1 MRAVSS
7 QAIDPG
13 LGFGGAWGGLHGALG
28 QLHRYRLVVEHTSN
42 MVVIT
47 DAQRRI
53 EYVNPS
59 YTQVTGWA
67 LDEVRGRRPG
77 EVLHGPLT
85 CQATARLIRERLGRG
100 ESVNQV
106 ELVNHKKGGEPY
118 WVQLNI
124 QPVHDE
130 RGEVTHYVA
139 IQSDVTEQRQARDA
153 MEASERRLAEALRL
167 ARMASFE
174 CNFGQ
179 DELRWTAGA
188 QDVLGSDAG
197 ELPRTFA
204 EHLDRLHPEDRGA
217 LMAAYLRVATDLTPY
232 EVEYRLQVGAGE
244 PRWMRERGYHLPAD
258 GRAPR
263 RLCALVFDVSDS
275 KAAQDRIAYLAW
287 HDTLT
292 GLANREQ
299 LQHLLRARLE
309 AARQEG
315 RQLALLFID
324 LDRFKTIN
332 DTLGHHVGDDVLKL
346 CAQRL
351 QDHIRSSDLV
361 ARLGG
366 DEFVVVLG
374 DVDDVEV
381 VGRLGE
387 KLLDVLS
394 RPMQVHGRELHVSA
408 SLGISLCPKDGES
421 VAELMRHADAAMYR
435 AKAAGRRTLAF
446 YSPELQSDNVQRFEL
461 ESLLRLALPRQEFRL
476 HLQPQFMAADGRL
489 VGFEALLRWQTQDG
503 TWVPPDRFIPL
514 AEETGLIH
522 EIGDWV
528 LDEACRQWR
537 KWADMGAPHL
547 RVSVNL
553 SAHQLRA
560 PSLQERLG
568 RLLTEHGLP
577 AGVLELELTETVAMH
592 DPASSIERMGQ
603 LRDAGISWAVDDFG
617 TGYSSLAYLK
627 TLPIQRIKLDRAF
640 VRDLERS
647 TDDQAICSAAIRLA
661 HALGLELVA
670 EGVETQAQ
678 HHFLRLHG
686 CDVMQGYLLGR
697 PMPDADAQ
705 ALIQRHLPA

>member
-1 MRAVSS
+1 MGVEAVG
-7 QAIDPG
+7 AG
-13 LGFGGAWGGLHGALG
+13 AGWGGAWGGLHGALG
-28 QLHRYRLVVEHTSN
+28 QLNRFRLVVEHTSN

-67 LDEVRGRRPG
+67 LEEVKGRRPG

-85 CQATARLIRERLGRG
+85 CQATAREIRERLGRG
-100 ESVNQV
+100 ESINQV
-106 ELVNHKKGGEPY
+106 ELINHRKDGEPY

-139 IQSDVTEQRQARDA
+139 IQLDVTAQRQAREA
-153 MEASERRLAEALRL
+153 LEASERRLAEALRL

-188 QDVLGSDAG
+188 EGVLGVEPG
-197 ELPRTFA
+197 GLPRSFA
-204 EHLDRLHPEDRGA
+204 EHIERVQDEDRAA
-217 LMAAYLRVATDLTPY
+217 LMAAYLRVATDQAPY
-232 EVEYRLQVGAGE
+232 EVEYRILGAPGG
-244 PRWMRERGYHLPAD
+244 PRWIRERGYHLSAD

-263 RLCALVFDVSDS
+263 RLCALVFDVSAS
-275 KAAQDRIAYLAW
+275 KAAQDRIANLAW

-299 LQHLLRARLE
+299 LQHLLRSRLDV
-309 AARQEG
+309 ARQQG

-351 QDHIRSSDLV
+351 QDSIRSSDLV

-374 DVDDVEV
+374 DVDDSAVIA
-381 VGRLGE
+381 RLGE
-387 KLLDVLS
+387 KLLDALS

-408 SLGISLCPKDGES
+408 SLGVSQYPQDGES

-435 AKAAGRRTLAF
+435 AKALGRRTLAF
-446 YSPELQSDNVQRFEL
+446 YSPDLQSDNAQRFEL
-461 ESLLRLALPRQEFRL
+461 EGRLRLALQRQELSL
-476 HLQPQFMAADGRL
+476 HFQPQFCAFDGAL
-489 VGFEALLRWQTQDG
+489 VGFEALLRWRTEVDG
-503 TWVPPDRFIPL
+503 WVPPDRFIPL

-522 EIGDWV
+522 DIGDWV

-537 KWADMGAPHL
+537 RWADLGAPHL

-560 PSLQERLG
+560 PGLQERLG
-568 RLLTEHGLP
+568 RLLIEHGLP
-577 AGVLELELTETVAMH
+577 SGVLELELTETVAMH

-670 EGVETQAQ
+670 EGVGTAAQ

-686 CDVMQGYLLGR
+686 CDVMQGYFLGR
-697 PMPDADAQ
+697 PIPDADAC
-705 ALIQRHLPA
+705 ALIQRHLQA

>member
-1 MRAVSS
+1 MSGQAVD
-7 QAIDPG
+7 AG
-13 LGFGGAWGGLHGALG
+13 AGWGGAWGGLHGALG
-28 QLHRYRLVVEHTSN
+28 QLNRFRLVVEHTIN

-59 YTQVTGWA
+59 YTRVTGWE
-67 LDEVRGRRPG
+67 LDEVKGRRPG

-85 CQATARLIRERLGRG
+85 CQDTARQIRECLGRG
-100 ESVNQV
+100 ESVKQV
-106 ELVNHKKGGEPY
+106 ELINHRKDGEPY
-118 WVQLNI
+118 WVQLDI
-124 QPVHDE
+124 QPVRDE

-153 MEASERRLAEALRL
+153 LVASERRLAEALRL

-188 QDVLGSDAG
+188 EGVLGVEPGD
-197 ELPRTFA
+197 LPRSFA
-204 EHLDRLHPEDRGA
+204 EHVERVQDVDRETL
-217 LMAAYLRVATDLTPY
+217 LAAYMRLATDQSPY
-232 EVEYRLQVGAGE
+232 EVEYRIPGPAGE
-244 PRWMRERGYHLPAD
+244 SRWIRERGYHLPAD

-263 RLCALVFDVSDS
+263 RLCALIFDISAS

-299 LQHLLRARLE
+299 LQHLLRARLDV
-309 AARQEG
+309 ARQQG
-315 RQLALLFID
+315 RQLALLFAD

-351 QDHIRSSDLV
+351 QDSIRSSDLV

-374 DVDDVEV
+374 DVDDTSVIS
-381 VGRLGE
+381 RLGD

-408 SLGISLCPKDGES
+408 SLGVSLYPQDGET

-435 AKAAGRRTLAF
+435 AKALGRRTLAF
-446 YSPELQSDNVQRFEL
+446 YSPDLQSDNVQRFEL
-461 ESLLRLALPRQEFRL
+461 ESQLRLALSRQELSL
-476 HLQPQFMAADGRL
+476 HFQPQFLAVDGSL
-489 VGFEALLRWQTQDG
+489 VGFEALLRWRTQSDG
-503 TWVPPDRFIPL
+503 WVPPDRFIPL

-528 LDEACRQWR
+528 LDEACRQWCR
-537 KWADMGAPHL
+537 WADLGAPHL

-560 PSLQERLG
+560 PGLQERLQH
-568 RLLTEHGLP
+568 LLAEHELP

-603 LRDAGISWAVDDFG
+603 LRDAGVTWAVDDFG

-647 TDDQAICSAAIRLA
+647 PDDQAICSAAIRLA

-670 EGVETQAQ
+670 EGVETVAQ

-686 CDVMQGYLLGR
+686 CDVMQGYHLGR
-697 PMPDADAQ
+697 PMPDADAC
-705 ALIQRHLPA
+705 ALIQRHLKA

>member
-1 MRAVSS
+1 MA
-7 QAIDPG
+7 
-13 LGFGGAWGGLHGALG
+13 
-28 QLHRYRLVVEHTSN
+28 QLNRFRLVVEHTIN

-59 YTQVTGWA
+59 YTRVTGWA
-67 LDEVRGRRPG
+67 LEEVRGRRPG

-85 CQATARLIRERLGRG
+85 CQATAQEIRERLGRG
-100 ESVNQV
+100 ESINQV
-106 ELVNHKKGGEPY
+106 ELVNHRKDGEPY

-139 IQSDVTEQRQARDA
+139 IQSDVTAQRQAREA
-153 MEASERRLAEALRL
+153 LEASERRLAEALRL

-188 QDVLGSDAG
+188 EGVLGVEPGA
-197 ELPRTFA
+197 LPRSFA
-204 EHLDRLHPEDRGA
+204 EHVARIQDEDREA
-217 LMAAYLRVATDLTPY
+217 LLAAYMRLATDQSPY
-232 EVEYRLQVGAGE
+232 EVEYRLPGAPGG
-244 PRWMRERGYHLPAD
+244 PRWIRERGYHLNAD

-263 RLCALVFDVSDS
+263 RLCALIFDVSAS

-292 GLANREQ
+292 GLANREK
-299 LQHLLRARLE
+299 LQHLLRSRLDV
-309 AARQEG
+309 ARQQG

-332 DTLGHHVGDDVLKL
+332 DTLGHHVGDEVLKL

-351 QDHIRSSDLV
+351 QDSIRGSDLV

-374 DVDDVEV
+374 DVDDCV
-381 VGRLGE
+381 VISRLGE

-394 RPMQVHGRELHVSA
+394 RSMQVHGRELHVSA
-408 SLGISLCPKDGES
+408 SLGVSLYPQDGET
-421 VAELMRHADAAMYR
+421 VAELMRHADAAMYQ
-435 AKAAGRRTLAF
+435 AKALGRRTMAF
-446 YSPELQSDNVQRFEL
+446 YSPDLQSGNVQRFEL
-461 ESLLRLALPRQEFRL
+461 ESQLRLALSRDEFSL
-476 HLQPQFMAADGRL
+476 HFQPQFMAADGRL
-489 VGFEALLRWQTQDG
+489 VGFEALLRWRTPADG
-503 TWVPPDRFIPL
+503 WVPPDSFIPL

-522 EIGDWV
+522 DIGDWV

-537 KWADMGAPHL
+537 RWADLGAPHL

-560 PSLQERLG
+560 PGLQERLHQ
-568 RLLTEHGLP
+568 LMADHDLP

-670 EGVETQAQ
+670 EGVETAEQ
-678 HHFLRLHG
+678 HHFLSLHG
-686 CDVMQGYLLGR
+686 CDVMQGYHLGR
-697 PMPDADAQ
+697 PMTDADAC
-705 ALIQRHLPA
+705 ALIQRHLMT

>member
-1 MRAVSS
+1 MGGQAVEVGS
-7 QAIDPG
+7 G
-13 LGFGGAWGGLHGALG
+13 WGGAWGGLHGALG
-28 QLHRYRLVVEHTSN
+28 QLHWFRLVVEHTSN

-59 YTQVTGWA
+59 YTRVTGWT
-67 LDEVRGRRPG
+67 LGEVRGRRPS

-85 CQATARLIRERLGRG
+85 CRATVQQIRERLSRG
-100 ESVNQV
+100 EPIDQV
-106 ELVNHKKGGEPY
+106 ELVNHRRDGEPY

-124 QPVHDE
+124 QPVRD
-130 RGEVTHYVA
+130 GQGSVTHYVA
-139 IQSDVTEQRQARDA
+139 IQSDVTAQRRAREA
-153 MEASERRLAEALRL
+153 LQASERRLAEALRL
-167 ARMASFE
+167 ACMASFE
-174 CNFGQ
+174 CNFGE
-179 DELRWTAGA
+179 DELCWTAGA
-188 QDVLGSDAG
+188 EGVLGVEPGA
-197 ELPRTFA
+197 LPRTFA
-204 EHLDRLHPEDRGA
+204 DHVARVQDEDREA
-217 LMAAYLRVATDLTPY
+217 LMAAYLRLATHQAPY
-232 EVEYRLQVGAGE
+232 EVEYRIEDDAGAT
-244 PRWMRERGYHLPAD
+244 RWIRERGYHLPAD
-258 GRAPR
+258 GQAPR
-263 RLCALVFDVSDS
+263 RLCALIFDVSAS

-299 LQHLLRARLE
+299 LQHLLRARLDV
-309 AARQEG
+309 ARQQG
-315 RQLALLFID
+315 RQLALLFAD

-332 DTLGHHVGDDVLKL
+332 DTLGHHVGDEVLKL

-351 QDHIRSSDLV
+351 KDSIRSSDLV

-366 DEFVVVLG
+366 DEFVVVLA
-374 DVDDVEV
+374 DVDDKAVIT
-381 VGRLGE
+381 RLGE

-394 RPMQVHGRELHVSA
+394 RPMQVHGRELHASA
-408 SLGISLCPKDGES
+408 SVGVSLYPHDGET

-435 AKAAGRRTLAF
+435 AKALGRRTLAF
-446 YSPELQSDNVQRFEL
+446 YSAEWQSDNVQRFEL
-461 ESLLRLALPRQEFRL
+461 ESRLRLALPREEFSL
-476 HLQPQFMAADGRL
+476 HFQPQYRAADGRL
-489 VGFEALLRWQTQDG
+489 VGFEALLRWRTPDDG
-503 TWVPPDRFIPL
+503 WVSPDRFIPL

-522 EIGDWV
+522 DIGDWV

-537 KWADMGAPHL
+537 KWAELGAPEL

-560 PSLQERLG
+560 PGLHERLSG
-568 RLLTEHGLP
+568 LLSQHGLP
-577 AGVLELELTETVAMH
+577 RGVLELELTETVAMH

-647 TDDQAICSAAIRLA
+647 PDDQAICSAAIRLA

-670 EGVETQAQ
+670 EGVETPAQ
-678 HHFLRLHG
+678 HHFLHLHG
-686 CDVMQGYLLGR
+686 CDVMQGYHLGR
-697 PMPDADAQ
+697 PMPDADAC
-705 ALIQRHLPA
+705 ALVQRHLTA